1 MSAHPPEKSPP
12 LEPLRAAKP
21 GSVSLRRSLPR
32 LVLRWDLDKTYLDTD
47 FDSFRALVR
56 APFEKA
62 EDKVDLPGVA
72 TLIRA
77 LRRSAVER
85 GQEVEVFFLTAS
97 PPQLRKAIRQK
108 LLLDGVEVDSIVF
121 KDQLY
126 QIVRG
131 RFRYLREQV
140 GFKVAE
146 LLKAR
151 LTAAGDTV
159 EVLFGDDWESD
170 AIAYSLYA
178 DFVAG
183 RIGTVELLAVLRRL
197 DVDPSRVREIERLA
211 PSVVLR
217 ETVLR
222 IFIHLRR
229 RTPPSSFLPFGTRL
243 VPTFDYFQTAAVLT
257 QDGFCDCDGLR
268 AVAQDLKER
277 AGYGRESLA
286 ESLADLRSRGILSR
300 GWYKLQLAELAAAGV
315 LDPGRKFFLMRMAW
329 WRRLCRNLWLRRS
342 PARRGAGVT
351 RSARSQVKPQYLP
364 LAEQWVRGGSQQG
377 FCTGSPGS
385 GGR

>member
-1 MSAHPPEKSPP
+1 
-12 LEPLRAAKP
+12 
-21 GSVSLRRSLPR
+21 
-32 LVLRWDLDKTYLDTD
+32 VLRWDLDKTYLDTD

-62 EDKVDLPGVA
+62 EDKVDVPGVA

-108 LLLDGVEVDSIVF
+108 LVLDGVEVDSIVF
-121 KDQLY
+121 KDQLR
-126 QIVRG
+126 QIVKG

-140 GFKVAE
+140 GFKIAE

-151 LTAAGDTV
+151 LAAGGDTV

-178 DFVAG
+178 DFIAG
-183 RIGTVELLAVLRRL
+183 RIGTVELLGVLRRL

-211 PSVVLR
+211 PSVAPR
-217 ETVLR
+217 ETVWR

-243 VPTFDYFQTAAVLT
+243 VPAFDYFQTAAVLT
-257 QDGFCDCDGLR
+257 QDGFCDCEGLR

-277 AGYGRESLA
+277 AGYGSASLTEA
-286 ESLADLRSRGILSR
+286 LADLRSRGTLSQ
-300 GWYKLQLAELAAAGV
+300 GWYKLQLAELAAAGL
-315 LDPGRKFFLMRMAW
+315 LDPGRKFFLMGMRW
-329 WRRLCRNLWLRRS
+329 WRRLCRNFWLRRS
-342 PARRGAGVT
+342 PVRGTAGAARTA
-351 RSARSQVKPQYLP
+351 SPKLKPQYLR
-364 LAEQWVRGGSQQG
+364 LAEQWARGGSQPG
-377 FCTGSPGS
+377 VPSGSPGS
-385 GGR
+385 ASR